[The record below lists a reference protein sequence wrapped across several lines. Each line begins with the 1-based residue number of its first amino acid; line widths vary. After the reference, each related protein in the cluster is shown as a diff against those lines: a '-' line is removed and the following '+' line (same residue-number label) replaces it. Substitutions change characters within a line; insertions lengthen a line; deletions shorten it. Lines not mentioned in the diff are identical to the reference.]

1 MPLTEIPVAAEQNK
15 KWGTEN
21 IIGHSIFTRTSSEL
35 FQGFLSSY
43 LIRDFTVNNQV
54 HSINTRYTKFNVVC
68 PKYMRETEGVE
79 SFLVTAS
86 KLSRKF
92 SL

>member
-1 MPLTEIPVAAEQNK
+1 MPSTEIPVAAEQSK

-21 IIGHSIFTRTSSEL
+21 MIGHFIFTRTSSEL

-54 HSINTRYTKFNVVC
+54 HSINTRY
-68 PKYMRETEGVE
+68 RGVE
-79 SFLVTAS
+79 SFLVRAS
-86 KLSRKF
+86 KLSSKF